1 MSVVYQRLLPVVGYL
16 LILGV
21 FVLLSTDRK
30 RIPWRMVA
38 WGAGLQ
44 IGLAV
49 LMLLTPVGTS
59 FFLGV
64 NRAVQ
69 GLLQYTMAGTSFL
82 MGSGAEGEIHPALHC
97 FLFMVLPTIIFFS
110 SLMAVLYHLGVMQ
123 WIVRGLAWGMRKTM
137 GISAAEA
144 MNATANVFVGHTEAP
159 LVVRPYLAGL
169 TQSELMA
176 VMVAGFG
183 TMAGGVVIAYA
194 AMLEGLAPDV
204 AGHLL
209 AASLMN
215 APAAL
220 MAAKIL
226 LPETETPVTL
236 SGLKALPQEDSG
248 LKPLPQDDGSFS
260 HKRGGPAA
268 DDDKDPNA
276 IGAAARGASEGLKLA
291 ANVGAMLLAF
301 IALVALINGL
311 LSGMLG
317 WFGVERVGPDGQPDA
332 LEWALGKILT
342 PVALLMGTGPEDA
355 PSVAR
360 FLGVKMILNEFMAY
374 SDLTEVLKGGA
385 SALSERSRVLALYA
399 LCGFANLSSIAIQIG
414 GIGALAPSRR
424 GDLAR
429 FGMRAM
435 VAGFLVSCLSACV
448 VAVSTTRRSRFFGG
462 FATSERRLA
471 KELCIRWHEVF
482 N

>member
-1 MSVVYQRLLPVVGYL
+1 LSVVYQRLLPVVGYL

-49 LMLLTPVGTS
+49 LMLVTPVGTS

-226 LPETETPVTL
+226 LPETGTPATLQGLGKSGPETPPT
-236 SGLKALPQEDSG
+236 GDGAEDT
-248 LKPLPQDDGSFS
+248 FS
-260 HKRGGPAA
+260 HKRGGPAP

-317 WFGVERVGPDGQPDA
+317 WFGIERVGPDGQPDA

-385 SALSERSRVLALYA
+385 SALSERSRILALYA

-448 VAVSTTRRSRFFGG
+448 VAV
-462 FATSERRLA
+462 L
-471 KELCIRWHEVF
+471 I
-482 N
+482 

>member
-1 MSVVYQRLLPVVGYL
+1 MGALCSNGWERELMTFLYQRLLPVLGYL

-21 FVLLSTDRK
+21 FVLLSSDRK

-44 IGLAV
+44 VGLAV

-69 GLLQYTMAGTSFL
+69 GLLQYTMAGTEFL
-82 MGSGAEGEIHPALHC
+82 MGSGDAGEIHSALHC
-97 FLFMVLPTIIFFS
+97 FLFLVLPTIIFFS

-123 WIVRGLAWGMRKTM
+123 WIVRGIAWVLRKTM

-169 TQSELMA
+169 TPSELMA

-183 TMAGGVVIAYA
+183 TMAGGVIVAYA

-226 LPETETPVTL
+226 LPETGTPETL
-236 SGLKALPQEDSG
+236 HGLGESGLKALPQGRLRTRLDTWG
-248 LKPLPQDDGSFS
+248 
-260 HKRGGPAA
+260 
-268 DDDKDPNA
+268 NA
-276 IGAAARGASEGLKLA
+276 
-291 ANVGAMLLAF
+291 
-301 IALVALINGL
+301 
-311 LSGMLG
+311 
-317 WFGVERVGPDGQPDA
+317 
-332 LEWALGKILT
+332 
-342 PVALLMGTGPEDA
+342 
-355 PSVAR
+355 
-360 FLGVKMILNEFMAY
+360 
-374 SDLTEVLKGGA
+374 
-385 SALSERSRVLALYA
+385 
-399 LCGFANLSSIAIQIG
+399 
-414 GIGALAPSRR
+414 
-424 GDLAR
+424 
-429 FGMRAM
+429 
-435 VAGFLVSCLSACV
+435 
-448 VAVSTTRRSRFFGG
+448 
-462 FATSERRLA
+462 
-471 KELCIRWHEVF
+471 H
-482 N
+482 

>member
-1 MSVVYQRLLPVVGYL
+1 LTFVYQRLLPAAGYL

-21 FVLLSTDRK
+21 FVLLSSDRR
-30 RIPWRMVA
+30 RIAWRTVA

-44 IGLAV
+44 VGLAV

-64 NRAVQ
+64 NKAVQ
-69 GLLQYTMAGTSFL
+69 GLLHYTMAGTEFL
-82 MGSGAEGEIHPALHC
+82 LGSGTAGEIHPALHC

-123 WIVRGLAWGMRKTM
+123 WIVRGLAWGMQRTM
-137 GISAAEA
+137 GVSAAEA
-144 MNATANVFVGHTEAP
+144 LNATANIFVGHTEAP

-169 TQSELMA
+169 TRSELMA

-183 TMAGGVVIAYA
+183 TMAGGVIIAYA

-220 MAAKIL
+220 LAAKIL
-226 LPETETPVTL
+226 LPETEAPSTL
-236 SGLKALPQEDSG
+236 HGLGESGRERPGHSNEEQPGDS
-248 LKPLPQDDGSFS
+248 
-260 HKRGGPAA
+260 
-268 DDDKDPNA
+268 DPNA

-291 ANVGAMLLAF
+291 ANVAAMLLAF
-301 IALVALINGL
+301 IALVALLNGL
-311 LSGMLG
+311 LSGVLA
-317 WFGVERVGPDGQPDA
+317 WFGLERVGPDGRPDA
-332 LEWALGKILT
+332 LQWLLGKLLT
-342 PVALLMGTGPEDA
+342 PLALLVGAGPEDA
-355 PSVAR
+355 PGLAR
-360 FLGVKMILNEFMAY
+360 VLGVKMILNEFMAY

-385 SALSERSRVLALYA
+385 AALSERSRVLALYA

-429 FGMRAM
+429 LGMRAM
-435 VAGFLVSCLSACV
+435 IAGFLVSCLSACV
-448 VAVSTTRRSRFFGG
+448 VAV
-462 FATSERRLA
+462 L
-471 KELCIRWHEVF
+471 I
-482 N
+482 

>member
-1 MSVVYQRLLPVVGYL
+1 MNVLYQRVLPVVGYL

-21 FVLLSTDRK
+21 FVLLSSDRK

-38 WGAGLQ
+38 WGVGLQ
-44 IGLAV
+44 VGLAV
-49 LMLLTPVGTS
+49 LMLVTPVGTS

-82 MGSGAEGEIHPALHC
+82 MGTGAEGKIHPALHC

-159 LVVRPYLAGL
+159 LVIRPYLAGL

-220 MAAKIL
+220 VAAKIL
-226 LPETETPVTL
+226 LPETGVPATL
-236 SGLKALPQEDSG
+236 HGLGDSG
-248 LKPLPQDDGSFS
+248 RDAPPTAGEDGDSGRDAPPTVGEAGFS
-260 HKRGGPAA
+260 HKRGGPGP

-317 WFGVERVGPDGQPDA
+317 WIGVERVGPDGQPDA

-429 FGMRAM
+429 LGMRAM

-448 VAVSTTRRSRFFGG
+448 VAV
-462 FATSERRLA
+462 L
-471 KELCIRWHEVF
+471 I
-482 N
+482 

>member
-1 MSVVYQRLLPVVGYL
+1 MNFVYQRVLPVVGYL

-21 FVLLSTDRK
+21 FVLMSSDRR

-38 WGAGLQ
+38 WGVGLQ
-44 IGLAV
+44 VGLAV
-49 LMLLTPVGTS
+49 LMLITPVGQP

-64 NRAVQ
+64 NSAVL
-69 GLLQYTMAGTSFL
+69 GLLQYTGAGSEFL
-82 MGSGAEGEIHPALHC
+82 LGSGDLGEIHPALHS
-97 FLFMVLPTIIFFS
+97 FLFLVLPTIIFFS

-123 WIVRGLAWGMRKTM
+123 WVVRGLAWGMRKTM
-137 GISAAEA
+137 RVSATEA
-144 MNATANVFVGHTEAP
+144 LNATANVFVGHTEAP
-159 LVVRPYLAGL
+159 LVVRPYLP
-169 TQSELMA
+169 TVTKSELMA
-176 VMVAGFG
+176 IMVAGFG
-183 TMAGGVVIAYA
+183 TMAGGVIIAYA

-226 LPETETPVTL
+226 LPETEK
-236 SGLKALPQEDSG
+236 SGNSGPQEEKSG
-248 LKPLPQDDGSFS
+248 LKPLPQGE
-260 HKRGGPAA
+260 
-268 DDDKDPNA
+268 KDPNA
-276 IGAAARGASEGLKLA
+276 IGAAARGAAEGLKLA
-291 ANVGAMLLAF
+291 ANVAAMLLAF
-301 IALVALINGL
+301 IALVALFNGL

-317 WFGVERVGPDGQPDA
+317 WVGVERVGPDGRPDA
-332 LEWALGKILT
+332 LQWALGKILT
-342 PVALLMGTGPEDA
+342 PLAILLGTGPEDA
-355 PSVAR
+355 GSVAR

-374 SDLTEVLKGGA
+374 SDLTEVLKDGA
-385 SALSERSRVLALYA
+385 VALTERSRVIALYA

-429 FGMRAM
+429 LGLRAM

-448 VAVSTTRRSRFFGG
+448 VAV
-462 FATSERRLA
+462 L
-471 KELCIRWHEVF
+471 I
-482 N
+482 

>member
-1 MSVVYQRLLPVVGYL
+1 
-16 LILGV
+16 
-21 FVLLSTDRK
+21 
-30 RIPWRMVA
+30 
-38 WGAGLQ
+38 
-44 IGLAV
+44 
-49 LMLLTPVGTS
+49 
-59 FFLGV
+59 
-64 NRAVQ
+64 
-69 GLLQYTMAGTSFL
+69 
-82 MGSGAEGEIHPALHC
+82 
-97 FLFMVLPTIIFFS
+97 
-110 SLMAVLYHLGVMQ
+110 VLYHLGVMQ

-220 MAAKIL
+220 VAAKIL
-226 LPETETPVTL
+226 LPETGVPATL
-236 SGLKALPQEDSG
+236 HGLGDSG
-248 LKPLPQDDGSFS
+248 RDTPPTAGEDGNSGRDAPPTAGEAGFT
-260 HKRGGPAA
+260 HKRGGPAP

-317 WFGVERVGPDGQPDA
+317 WVGVERVGPDGQPDA
-332 LEWALGKILT
+332 LEWALGKLLT

-374 SDLTEVLKGGA
+374 SDLTELLKGGA
-385 SALSERSRVLALYA
+385 SALSERSRILALYA

-448 VAVSTTRRSRFFGG
+448 VAV
-462 FATSERRLA
+462 L
-471 KELCIRWHEVF
+471 I
-482 N
+482 

>member
-1 MSVVYQRLLPVVGYL
+1 MNVLYQRVLPVVGYL

-21 FVLLSTDRK
+21 FVLLSSDRR

-38 WGAGLQ
+38 WGVGLQ
-44 IGLAV
+44 VGLAV
-49 LMLLTPVGTS
+49 LMLVTPVGTS

-82 MGSGAEGEIHPALHC
+82 MGSGAEGTIHPALHC

-220 MAAKIL
+220 VAAKIL
-226 LPETETPVTL
+226 LPETGVPATL
-236 SGLKALPQEDSG
+236 HGLGDSG
-248 LKPLPQDDGSFS
+248 RDTPPTAGEDGNSGRDAPPTAGEAGFT
-260 HKRGGPAA
+260 HKRGGPAP

-317 WFGVERVGPDGQPDA
+317 WVGVERVGPDGQPDA
-332 LEWALGKILT
+332 LEWALGKLLT

-374 SDLTEVLKGGA
+374 SDLTELLKGGA
-385 SALSERSRVLALYA
+385 SALSERSRILALYA

-448 VAVSTTRRSRFFGG
+448 VAV
-462 FATSERRLA
+462 L
-471 KELCIRWHEVF
+471 I
-482 N
+482 

>member
-1 MSVVYQRLLPVVGYL
+1 MTFLYHRLLPLLGYA

-21 FVLLSTDRK
+21 FVLLSSDRR

-38 WGAGLQ
+38 WGVGLQ
-44 IGLAV
+44 VGLGV
-49 LMLLTPVGTS
+49 LMLVTPVGTS

-64 NRAVQ
+64 NQAVQ
-69 GLLQYTMAGTSFL
+69 GLLQYTMAGTEFL
-82 MGSGAEGEIHPALHC
+82 LGSGAAGKIHPALHS
-97 FLFMVLPTIIFFS
+97 FLFLVLPTIIFFS
-110 SLMAVLYHLGVMQ
+110 SLMAVLYHLGIMQ

-169 TQSELMA
+169 TPSELMA

-183 TMAGGVVIAYA
+183 TMAGGVIIAYS

-220 MAAKIL
+220 MAAKIM
-226 LPETETPVTL
+226 LPETGVPATL
-236 SGLKALPQEDSG
+236 SGLASAVPQGASE
-248 LKPLPQDDGSFS
+248 SFS
-260 HKRGGPAA
+260 HKRGGQG
-268 DDDKDPNA
+268 DDGDRDPNA
-276 IGAAARGASEGLKLA
+276 IGAAARGAAEGLKLA
-291 ANVGAMLLAF
+291 ANVAAMLLAF
-301 IALVALINGL
+301 IALVALVNGL
-311 LSGMLG
+311 LSGVLG
-317 WFGVERVGPDGQPDA
+317 WVGVERTGPDGRPDA
-332 LEWALGKILT
+332 LQWVLGKILT
-342 PVALLMGTGPEDA
+342 PLALLVGTGPEDA

-374 SDLTEVLKGGA
+374 SDLTELLKGGVT
-385 SALSERSRVLALYA
+385 ALSERSRVLALYA

-414 GIGALAPSRR
+414 GIGALAPGRR
-424 GDLAR
+424 GELAR

-448 VAVSTTRRSRFFGG
+448 VAM
-462 FATSERRLA
+462 L
-471 KELCIRWHEVF
+471 I
-482 N
+482 

>member
-1 MSVVYQRLLPVVGYL
+1 MSFLYQRVLPVVGYL

-21 FVLLSTDRK
+21 FVLLSSDRR

-38 WGAGLQ
+38 WGVGLQ
-44 IGLAV
+44 VGLAA
-49 LMLLTPVGTS
+49 LMLLTPAGTT
-59 FFLGV
+59 FFIGV

-69 GLLQYTMAGTSFL
+69 GLLQYTMAGTEFL
-82 MGSGAEGEIHPALHC
+82 LGSGAAGKIHPALHS
-97 FLFMVLPTIIFFS
+97 FLFLVLPTIIFFS
-110 SLMAVLYHLGVMQ
+110 SLMAVLYHLGIMQ

-137 GISAAEA
+137 RISAAEA

-169 TQSELMA
+169 TPSELMA

-183 TMAGGVVIAYA
+183 TMAGGVIIAYS

-220 MAAKIL
+220 MAAKIM
-226 LPETETPVTL
+226 LPETGVPVTL
-236 SGLKALPQEDSG
+236 HGLGESGRGRPSHSEEG
-248 LKPLPQDDGSFS
+248 FS
-260 HKRGGPAA
+260 HGKGGVGER
-268 DDDKDPNA
+268 DPNA

-301 IALVALINGL
+301 IALVALVNGL

-317 WFGVERVGPDGQPDA
+317 WVGVERTGPDGRPDA
-332 LEWALGKILT
+332 LQWALGKLLT
-342 PVALLMGTGPEDA
+342 PLALLVGTGPEDA
-355 PSVAR
+355 PVVAR

-374 SDLTEVLKGGA
+374 SDLTEILKGSA
-385 SALSERSRVLALYA
+385 AALSERSRVLALYA

-414 GIGALAPSRR
+414 GIGALAPARR
-424 GDLAR
+424 GGPGPVRNAR
-429 FGMRAM
+429 DD
-435 VAGFLVSCLSACV
+435 
-448 VAVSTTRRSRFFGG
+448 
-462 FATSERRLA
+462 RRLPGVLSFCLHRCDLDLGPKQA
-471 KELCIRWHEVF
+471 KMP
-482 N
+482 